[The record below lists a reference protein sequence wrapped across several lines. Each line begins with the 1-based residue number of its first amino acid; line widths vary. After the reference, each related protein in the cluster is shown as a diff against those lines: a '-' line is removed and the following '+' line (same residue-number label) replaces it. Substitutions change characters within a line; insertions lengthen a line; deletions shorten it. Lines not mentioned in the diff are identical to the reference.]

1 MGSITVYLNP
11 ALDGAKLEL
20 RYRSYGLDELLFTF
34 YSVDGVWHTSQGTL
48 TNYDVF
54 QVRFPPQTVNGVAY
68 KEARTNSFVFYG
80 DVEYSLD
87 LVEAGPSLATVTTRG
102 RGTGGFPAPNLL
114 LEVYDQG
121 VKIAS
126 IDIGV
131 VVSGNWYELEAEVTG
146 PGVHTVYGRMVLT
159 NPLGSYEF
167 TTPTEEFELG

>member
-11 ALDGAKLEL
+11 ALDGVRGEL

-54 QVRFPPQTVNGVAY
+54 QVRFPPQTVNGISY
-68 KEARTNSFVFYG
+68 LEARTGNFIFYG
-80 DVEYSLD
+80 DVTYDLD
-87 LVEAGPSLATVTTRG
+87 LVEAGPSSATVKIRG
-102 RGTGGFPAPNLL
+102 KGTGGFPAPSML
-114 LEVYDQG
+114 LEIYDQG
-121 VKIAS
+121 VKIESTAF
-126 IDIGV
+126 GV
-131 VVSGNWYELEAEVTG
+131 IVVGNWYEVEAEVTG
-146 PGVHTVYGRMVLT
+146 AGTHTVYGRMVLS